1 MIALPTNQKFAEA
14 DALIVVESAEKLP
27 SRTPTMLTKDSRDR
41 GRRMLAD
48 KQGAK
53 AIAALIS
60 EAEGR
65 TVTAKEIEALA
76 PPKGVRSNHP
86 PPRSRAW
93 RWRRRRGGGVVA
105 A

>member
-1 MIALPTNQKFAEA
+1 
-14 DALIVVESAEKLP
+14 
-27 SRTPTMLTKDSRDR
+27 
-41 GRRMLAD
+41 MLAD

-76 PPKGVRSNHP
+76 PPKGVRNDHP
-86 PPRSRAW
+86 PAR
-93 RWRRRRGGGVVA
+93 
-105 A
+105 

>member
-1 MIALPTNQKFAEA
+1 MKKFAEA
-14 DALIVVESAEKLP
+14 HAVIVATSAEKLLRG
-27 SRTPTMLTKDSRDR
+27 SPTMLTKDSRDR

-86 PPRSRAW
+86 PPR
-93 RWRRRRGGGVVA
+93 
-105 A
+105 

>member
-1 MIALPTNQKFAEA
+1 
-14 DALIVVESAEKLP
+14 
-27 SRTPTMLTKDSRDR
+27 
-41 GRRMLAD
+41 MLAD

-76 PPKGVRSNHP
+76 PPKGVRNDHP
-86 PPRSRAW
+86 PARLACVAVATRAW
-93 RWRRRRGGGVVA
+93 WRWWRHGGGGDDGVVVMA
-105 A
+105 EVVVVVGAWWWRWWRWW

>member
-1 MIALPTNQKFAEA
+1 
-14 DALIVVESAEKLP
+14 
-27 SRTPTMLTKDSRDR
+27 MLTKDSRDR

-76 PPKGVRSNHP
+76 PPKGVRNDHP
-86 PPRSRAW
+86 PARASV
-93 RWRRRRGGGVVA
+93 RGSGDESVVEVVA
-105 A
+105 ARWRW

>member
-1 MIALPTNQKFAEA
+1 MSLSLFHLVLPRWQPFLNNPPELSPSLALTDEAGLTGPPT
-14 DALIVVESAEKLP
+14 P
-27 SRTPTMLTKDSRDR
+27 MLTKDSRDR

-76 PPKGVRSNHP
+76 PPKGVRNDHP
-86 PPRSRAW
+86 PAR
-93 RWRRRRGGGVVA
+93 
-105 A
+105 

>member
-1 MIALPTNQKFAEA
+1 
-14 DALIVVESAEKLP
+14 
-27 SRTPTMLTKDSRDR
+27 MLTKDSRDR

-76 PPKGVRSNHP
+76 PPKGVRRLHHRARAARPSP
-86 PPRSRAW
+86 PPPPPPHHHHHH
-93 RWRRRRGGGVVA
+93 
-105 A
+105 

>member
-1 MIALPTNQKFAEA
+1 MFGVRDLVNTCKAVTCVTLPPLVFAVT
-14 DALIVVESAEKLP
+14 DDCRLGRKYGV
-27 SRTPTMLTKDSRDR
+27 MLTKDSRDR

-86 PPRSRAW
+86 PPR
-93 RWRRRRGGGVVA
+93 
-105 A
+105 

>member
-1 MIALPTNQKFAEA
+1 
-14 DALIVVESAEKLP
+14 
-27 SRTPTMLTKDSRDR
+27 
-41 GRRMLAD
+41 MLAD

-86 PPRSRAW
+86 PPR
-93 RWRRRRGGGVVA
+93 
-105 A
+105 